1 MKLAVMSDVH
11 ANPKALE
18 TALADAR
25 GQGCE
30 RFVMLGDVTG
40 YGYDAKTA
48 LDVVRGAFDAVLMG
62 NHDSACAGLEPEW
75 EVLANHN
82 YGIDRAER
90 ETLAESDIEW
100 LASRGYV
107 CAECG
112 AAFAHG
118 NFEHPSSWGYIIS
131 PQDAARSLA
140 ARAERLLFCG
150 HTHHAA
156 VWELDGLALRARF
169 EKRLFRPV
177 GKAESVSLGLA
188 KGRRYV
194 INVGSVGYPR
204 VDLCSTYAI
213 WDTDRDRVAIRRLP
227 FDFKSYVDE
236 MLSRRIDL
244 PLWLVD
250 LLMSARG

>member
-48 LDVVRGAFDAVLMG
+48 LDVVRGTFDAVLMG

-75 EVLANHN
+75 EVLANRN
-82 YGIDRAER
+82 YSIDRSER
-90 ETLAESDIEW
+90 EALDEPDIMWLKSREYLRSES
-100 LASRGYV
+100 
-107 CAECG
+107 G

-118 NFEHPSSWGYIIS
+118 CFDHPSSWGYIIS
-131 PQDAARSLA
+131 PQDAARSLS
-140 ARAERLLFCG
+140 ARTERLLFCG

-156 VWELDGLALRARF
+156 VWEQEGQTLRARL
-169 EKRLFRPV
+169 ERRLFRPV
-177 GKAESVSLGLA
+177 EKAESVPLRLA
-188 KGRRYV
+188 EGRRYIV
-194 INVGSVGYPR
+194 NVGSVGYPR

-213 WDTDRDRVAIRRLP
+213 WDTERSRVVIRRLP
-227 FDFKSYVDE
+227 FDFKGYIEE
-236 MLSRRIDL
+236 MVSRKIDL
-244 PLWLVD
+244 PFWLVD

>member
-48 LDVVRGAFDAVLMG
+48 LDMVRGTFDAVLLG

-75 EVLANHN
+75 EVIANRN
-82 YGIDRAER
+82 YSI
-90 ETLAESDIEW
+90 
-100 LASRGYV
+100 
-107 CAECG
+107 
-112 AAFAHG
+112 
-118 NFEHPSSWGYIIS
+118 
-131 PQDAARSLA
+131 A

-177 GKAESVSLGLA
+177 EKAESVSLGLA

-213 WDTDRDRVAIRRLP
+213 WDTERSLVVIRRLP
-227 FDFKSYVDE
+227 FDFKGYIDE
-236 MLSRRIDL
+236 MVSRKIDL
-244 PLWLVD
+244 PFWLVD